1 MNRLKLSSPTMQQL
15 YSNIGRT
22 NQHHVRQNMSAS
34 R

>member
-1 MNRLKLSSPTMQQL
+1 MQQL